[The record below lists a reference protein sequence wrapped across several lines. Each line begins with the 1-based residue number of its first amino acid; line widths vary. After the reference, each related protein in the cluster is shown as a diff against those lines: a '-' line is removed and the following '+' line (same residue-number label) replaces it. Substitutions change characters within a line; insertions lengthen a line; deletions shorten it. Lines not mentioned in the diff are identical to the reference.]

1 MNKDIKEYVKACDM
15 CQRVK
20 SRRHGRA
27 GELQALPLPVKPFV
41 SITMDFIT
49 DLPPSVDTLTGAVYD
64 SILVIVDR
72 YTKFARY
79 IPCRKTTSATE
90 LAQLF
95 VRHWFVDKGLPID
108 VVTDRGSLFT
118 SKFWARLCYHLNVSR
133 GLSTAFHAQTDG
145 QTERQNQTLEMW
157 LRCYVCYMQD
167 DWVNLLPLAAFAY
180 NNAFHEAIQMSPFE
194 AMHGHPLDTRQGIE
208 DDPTK
213 GEIPT
218 AKQNAQNIVKV
229 QKQLE
234 ESWRKTKKQLEES
247 WRKTK
252 ESQAKWYN
260 QTHYPRSFSPKD
272 WVLLSSKNIKT
283 VRTSQKLDH
292 RFLGPFE
299 IEKRI
304 GTQAYR
310 LILPRKYQRL
320 HPTFHVSLLEPY
332 HRRSG
337 EDPRIIQPDLV
348 DGEEEWE
355 VEAIL
360 DSRKRGRTKE
370 WLVRWKG
377 FGPADDEWLRK
388 ENLKGCEELV
398 QEFEQSR
405 SDGPNISKEMQRSK
419 RQKRA

>member
-1 MNKDIKEYVKACDM
+1 
-15 CQRVK
+15 
-20 SRRHGRA
+20 
-27 GELQALPLPVKPFV
+27 
-41 SITMDFIT
+41 
-49 DLPPSVDTLTGAVYD
+49 
-64 SILVIVDR
+64 
-72 YTKFARY
+72 
-79 IPCRKTTSATE
+79 
-90 LAQLF
+90 
-95 VRHWFVDKGLPID
+95 
-108 VVTDRGSLFT
+108 
-118 SKFWARLCYHLNVSR
+118 
-133 GLSTAFHAQTDG
+133 
-145 QTERQNQTLEMW
+145 
-157 LRCYVCYMQD
+157 MQD
-167 DWVNLLPLAAFAY
+167 DWVTLLPLAAFAY

-194 AMHGHPLDTRQGIE
+194 AMHGHSLDTRQGIE

-218 AKQNAQNIVKV
+218 AKQNAQNIVEV
-229 QKQLE
+229 QK
-234 ESWRKTKKQLEES
+234 RLEES

-260 QTHYPRSFSPKD
+260 QTHHPRSFSPKD
-272 WVLLSSKNIKT
+272 FVLLSSKNIKT

-360 DSRKRGRTKE
+360 DSRRRGRTKE

-398 QEFEQSR
+398 QEFEETLSKR
-405 SDGPNISKEMQRSK
+405 PDISKGMRRSK
-419 RQKRA
+419 RQKRR